1 MKKWMLRLGLYV
13 LRQFILAL
21 GVSLSIISGLGVS
34 PASSVALA
42 FSLVTG
48 VEVGNMMILVQGVYF
63 LLQCLF
69 FEREFKLLFFL
80 QLPSAILFG
89 KLLTLT
95 NLLLEGIQV
104 SGYAMQLGI
113 LLLSVFVVGLGL
125 ELYMGA
131 DVAVQP
137 AEGLV
142 SHGAKKWGRSVAFMK
157 NCFDIGCVLLTVLVS
172 WIGLGAVA
180 GVREGTVLCALGTGR
195 AIWLYHKLFGE
206 RLSCWL
212 HEKETPAAAKAN

>member
-13 LRQFILAL
+13 LGQFILAL

-113 LLLSVFVVGLGL
+113 LWLSVFVVGLGL

-142 SHGAKKWGRSVAFMK
+142 SHGAKKWGRS
-157 NCFDIGCVLLTVLVS
+157 
-172 WIGLGAVA
+172 VA

>member
-13 LRQFILAL
+13 LGQFILAL

-89 KLLTLT
+89 
-95 NLLLEGIQV
+95 V
-104 SGYAMQLGI
+104 F
-113 LLLSVFVVGLGL
+113 FVVFLG
-125 ELYMGA
+125 
-131 DVAVQP
+131 
-137 AEGLV
+137 
-142 SHGAKKWGRSVAFMK
+142 SRNIFHGIRHIIRSFRFFLRNISCHTV
-157 NCFDIGCVLLTVLVS
+157 CHSGCACIRS
-172 WIGLGAVA
+172 GNIPSGM
-180 GVREGTVLCALGTGR
+180 
-195 AIWLYHKLFGE
+195 
-206 RLSCWL
+206 
-212 HEKETPAAAKAN
+212 

>member
-13 LRQFILAL
+13 LGQFILAL

-34 PASSVALA
+34 PASSMALA

-172 WIGLGAVA
+172 
-180 GVREGTVLCALGTGR
+180 
-195 AIWLYHKLFGE
+195 
-206 RLSCWL
+206 
-212 HEKETPAAAKAN
+212 